1 MAKNVI
7 TSNITKVSAH
17 YKKMSRNLPG
27 VIDRSIRDLVEEEAL
42 PLFEKTT
49 GTWQRRPRFTTR
61 KTARGY
67 GVEVDPL
74 FPFEYVN
81 KGTKPHVIEARNVP
95 LLRFT
100 GPYHAKTKVNV
111 IASYQGG
118 RGRVWVSKRLV
129 HHPGIEARNFSDIIL
144 RRVQARA
151 ADRIRRDLREASYG
165 AGVGI

>member
-1 MAKNVI
+1 MKSVI
-7 TSNITKVSAH
+7 TSNIGKVSDRYRRMA
-17 YKKMSRNLPG
+17 RNLPG
-27 VIDRSIRDLVEEEAL
+27 VIDRAIRDLVEEEAL

-74 FPFEYVN
+74 FPFAYVN
-81 KGTKPHVIEARNVP
+81 QGTRPHVIEARNVP

-100 GPYHAKTKVNV
+100 VPFRAKTRPNV
-111 IASYQGG
+111 IASY
-118 RGRVWVSKRLV
+118 RGSRGSQWVSKRRV
-129 HHPGIEARNFSDIIL
+129 QHPGIEARNFSDIIL

-151 ADRIRRDLREASYG
+151 ANRIRQDLREASYG